1 MKPMRLILICGCAL
15 LARAD
20 TVDITLQESTLSGAP
35 GSELEFFGNLTNTT
49 GSDVFLNADNFNL
62 TGLPLGSIDDSPFFD
77 NTPSGFLG
85 PLASS
90 GVIGLFNITIP
101 AGFATGSYDGTFQIL
116 GGATVSDQT
125 VVGSADFT
133 AQVTSTP
140 VTSTPEAGSMVPTL
154 AVLLALV
161 AAGMR
166 GRRYWPKAGA
176 TRNSDSGAASGD
188 TLSSSR

>member
-1 MKPMRLILICGCAL
+1 MKPMHLILICGCAL

-20 TVDITLQESTLSGAP
+20 TVDITLQESTLAGAP
-35 GSELEFFGNLTNTT
+35 GSVLEFFGNLTNTT

-62 TGLPLGSIDDSPFFD
+62 TGLPLSSIDDSPFFD

-90 GVIGLFNITIP
+90 GLIGLFNITIP
-101 AGFATGSYDGTFQIL
+101 AGFAAGSYDGTFQIL
-116 GGATVSDQT
+116 GGGTVDDQT

-133 AQVTSTP
+133 AQVTST
-140 VTSTPEAGSMVPTL
+140 TSTTPEPGSMVLVLIGLVL
-154 AVLLALV
+154 AAV
-161 AAGMR
+161 AARLR
-166 GRRYWPKAGA
+166 GGRYWPKAAA
-176 TRNSDSGAASGD
+176 TRNAASGAPSGD